1 LTLGSAVAAPAR
13 LATRGG
19 PFWLPARPE
28 PLPEKAIT
36 SVDLNAAPKPGP
48 SRQLNSPGG
57 SSIRRGSALEP
68 DGWGQAG
75 SDHTTCWPE
84 SALLRQTATAV
95 SESPSPS
102 KSMAW
107 RASRARIPG
116 RGQRAGHRR
125 RDLGGTPLAQIR
137 TDRQRIPV
145 WSSSPIGPQ
154 TPLPHRHHH
163 QTPARL
169 IWGWRRRQSS
179 SAQTHRTHA
188 PFCPARRGTHCWES
202 RSLPALTLTLS
213 WLPWL
218 H

>member
-1 LTLGSAVAAPAR
+1 LTLGSAGAAPAR
-13 LATRGG
+13 LATCEG

-95 SESPSPS
+95 SESPSRRNLWLGAP
-102 KSMAW
+102 
-107 RASRARIPG
+107 PE
-116 RGQRAGHRR
+116 RGYRAGASVLTIVVATSVGLPWPRSVQTANAYRSGQALQTVLRHRSPTDISTS
-125 RDLGGTPLAQIR
+125 DLGVA
-137 TDRQRIPV
+137 
-145 WSSSPIGPQ
+145 
-154 TPLPHRHHH
+154 
-163 QTPARL
+163 
-169 IWGWRRRQSS
+169 
-179 SAQTHRTHA
+179 
-188 PFCPARRGTHCWES
+188 
-202 RSLPALTLTLS
+202 
-213 WLPWL
+213 
-218 H
+218 